1 MKYKLVAL
9 DLDGT
14 LLSENKVLNA
24 STQAAIKKAQ
34 DKGVLFT
41 IATGRMYRGAVRY
54 ATQLDIKIPII
65 TYNGAV
71 IKNPL
76 SGEVY
81 REFKVPSS
89 LATKAIDAL
98 DGEPVLKYV
107 FLGDNVITDL
117 AHDWT
122 DNYANVLDV
131 EMKFV
136 DDIRLALND
145 DPIMVVFMVQA
156 EMRKNITDTLK
167 TAFGSEAR
175 ITNSSNWFVDVL
187 NPSASKSLALQQ
199 LAENLGISRDE
210 IIAVGDNLND
220 LEMIQYAG
228 LGVAVANA
236 SDDLKQSAD
245 YITEAECYLG
255 VEEVIEKY
263 CL

>member
-14 LLSENKVLNA
+14 LLSDNKILNA
-24 STQAAIKKAQ
+24 STQAAIKRAQ
-34 DKGVLFT
+34 DKGVIFT

-54 ATQLDIKIPII
+54 AAQLNIEIPII

-76 SGEVY
+76 SGEVH
-81 REFKVPSS
+81 REFKVPSR
-89 LATKAIDAL
+89 LAMRAIDSL
-98 DGEPVLKYV
+98 DGQPVLKYV
-107 FLGDNVITDL
+107 FTGDNVITDL
-117 AHDWT
+117 VHEWT
-122 DNYANVLDV
+122 DNYSNVLDV
-131 EMKFV
+131 EMKYV
-136 DDIRLALND
+136 DDVRLALDD

-156 EMRKNITDTLK
+156 EMRKNISDTLRN
-167 TAFGSEAR
+167 TFGSEAR

-187 NPSASKSLALQQ
+187 NPSASKSLALEQ
-199 LAENLGISRDE
+199 LAKSLGILRDE

-245 YITEAECYLG
+245 HVTKAECYLG
-255 VEEVIEKY
+255 VEEVIEEF
-263 CL
+263 CI